1 MPKGEY
7 SKTKESIVPLRGV
20 VRNGTLV
27 SVLDHEGKEIGGLVT
42 SSTDVTGG
50 NRFIESLVRNPDA
63 IIEGGITR
71 NADGAVTSAD
81 VVFPDGNTG
90 TYTALVLSSDFP
102 GAVDSYSITYG
113 DQTYTQPTVTRNADG
128 AVIDRPELE
137 VA

>member
-1 MPKGEY
+1 MTGPTRDVFQLEL
-7 SKTKESIVPLRGV
+7 ERRGV
-20 VRNGTLV
+20 VQAEVN
-27 SVLDHEGKEIGGLVT
+27 
-42 SSTDVTGG
+42 DVTGG

-113 DQTYTQPTVTRNADG
+113 GQTYTQPTVTRNADG